1 MKWVITREVRLDN
14 AVNKQCQF
22 PSPMKDIKGTFS
34 KPVFKN
40 PLTKSVKMQNK
51 YVLLSMYYIYG
62 FKLPVA
68 GIRGQCSLIAI
79 ND

>member
-1 MKWVITREVRLDN
+1 
-14 AVNKQCQF
+14 
-22 PSPMKDIKGTFS
+22 MKDIKGTFS